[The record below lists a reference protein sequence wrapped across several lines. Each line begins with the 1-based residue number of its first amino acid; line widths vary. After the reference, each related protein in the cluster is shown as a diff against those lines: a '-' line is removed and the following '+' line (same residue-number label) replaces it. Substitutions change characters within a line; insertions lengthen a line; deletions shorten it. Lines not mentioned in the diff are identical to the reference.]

1 MNPRTVRHYVDKAKK
16 LSVQHELTSI
26 AGSLGLFS
34 KHRGA
39 ILPGDQ
45 QHVAILG
52 LMASEETLA
61 TQHGLERWE
70 P

>member
-1 MNPRTVRHYVDKAKK
+1 MNPRTVHHYDDKAKK
-16 LSVQHELTSI
+16 LAVQHELTSI
-26 AGSLGLFS
+26 SGSLGLFS

-39 ILPGDQ
+39 ILPCDQ
-45 QHVAILG
+45 QHVAFSG
-52 LMASEETLA
+52 LMASEETMA